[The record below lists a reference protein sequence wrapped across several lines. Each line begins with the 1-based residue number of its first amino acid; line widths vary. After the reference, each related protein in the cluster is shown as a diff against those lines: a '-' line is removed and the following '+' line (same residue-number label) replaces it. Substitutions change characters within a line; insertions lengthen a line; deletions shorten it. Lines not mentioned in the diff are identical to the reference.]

1 MPARTDHDARR
12 RDVSAAVW
20 RVLARDGFGG
30 LTLRAVAAEMGAST
44 GLLTHYFRSKQA
56 LVRHALEI
64 AGERTAELTEYGEE
78 EPGLPALR
86 AAIALVLPLTA
97 EATEM
102 NRVWVSSWAGALGD
116 HDLSAAERA
125 RYQRWRAKLRPHV
138 VAAQQLGQLP
148 AADPDDVVAT
158 VAAFTHGLVIQAPVR
173 PASVPAETPARARRR
188 LPGRAGYA
196 DSTVTGTPFSAAVP
210 ASSSTSPASV
220 TSFTLTPG
228 TVLATDSRTPW
239 RA

>member
-44 GLLTHYFRSKQA
+44 GLLTHYFPSKQA
-56 LVRHALEI
+56 LVRHALEV
-64 AGERTAELTEYGEE
+64 AGERTAELTVYGDQ

-97 EATEM
+97 ESAEM

-116 HDLSAAERA
+116 DELSAAERA
-125 RYQRWRAKLRPHV
+125 RYKRWRAKLRPHV
-138 VAAQQLGQLP
+138 VAAQELGQLS
-148 AADPDDVVAT
+148 ADADPDDLVAT
-158 VAAFTHGLVIQAPVR
+158 VAAFTHGLVVQALFDPR
-173 PASVPAETPARARRR
+173 AFPRKRLLALADDFLAALAGYRSAATPA
-188 LPGRAGYA
+188 P
-196 DSTVTGTPFSAAVP
+196 
-210 ASSSTSPASV
+210 
-220 TSFTLTPG
+220 
-228 TVLATDSRTPW
+228 
-239 RA
+239 